1 MSPPV
6 AGVTLLAMYT
16 VARFLQ
22 MVGLTVPLLA
32 VVAQLNNTIKANTML
47 GFLFVSVL
55 VFVIGYLLQR
65 YSGGS

>member
-1 MSPPV
+1 
-6 AGVTLLAMYT
+6 MYT